1 MKNVFFVTFV
11 KFWWFSKIL
20 GYSVYLECLIFVKN
34 VSWVLSRRLCDQREN
49 IFWVDYNDSREKH
62 AQSCLKVKKNTE
74 NHETALNIF
83 WSEAALLGANN

>member
-1 MKNVFFVTFV
+1 MFFVTFV

-34 VSWVLSRRLCDQREN
+34 VSWVLSGRLGDQLEN

-74 NHETALNIF
+74 NHETVLNIF
-83 WSEAALLGANN
+83 WSEAALLGASS